1 MGLTDRE
8 ADFDIRAR
16 YVRLLAALRCTRD
29 HNPET
34 LGAFERILQPE
45 AVDRFQSHTVIMP
58 QSGDRA
64 ANNRRQYAA

>member
-16 YVRLLAALRCTRD
+16 YVRLLAALRLTRD

-34 LGAFERILQPE
+34 LEAFERILQPE
-45 AVDRFQSHTVIMP
+45 ALAPFQSHTVIIP
-58 QSGDRA
+58 ESGKRA
-64 ANNRRQYAA
+64 ANDRQQYAA